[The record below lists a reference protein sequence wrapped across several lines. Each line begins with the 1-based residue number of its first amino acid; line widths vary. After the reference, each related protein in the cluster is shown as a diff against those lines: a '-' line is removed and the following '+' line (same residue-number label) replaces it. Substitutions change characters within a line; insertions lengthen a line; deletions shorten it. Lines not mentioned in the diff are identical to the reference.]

1 MMRPASI
8 ALALLPVSLAVLV
21 PVAWGSP
28 QRDAIREAA
37 PSAFVALS
45 RELSTVVREGR
56 GLTLAIRNSS
66 QRRFGIY
73 LGKGV
78 VAAPYVD
85 GIERGASAS
94 LSTPAG
100 TFGLRALG
108 SVGRARQRKP
118 VVTFFVLANP
128 VELAEPDVRTAAPRG
143 WREDVGDMVLL
154 FEPMNTRIAFVRQSI
169 GLKAEDGQFSPQARG
184 PKDDPYMHML
194 AIPDGEAGAAV
205 VNAKGEVVGMVLRL
219 ETPIGRRRSGPRGAT
234 GNRSN
239 GDGDGQN
246 GNSEAGEAS
255 EREGTAES
263 STKTSSD
270 PESSDTKRN
279 DTKSDDEPADRRD
292 VRVTCGAIDI
302 HWLRARAEHELKQP
316 LPPAPRS
323 IGISINLFQERKAPG
338 DPKKPDARGDTAEA
352 AKKQFVVTH
361 VLLGSPAS
369 QSGVKLWD
377 VWTSIDGEPLTSFEQ
392 LKAAIQG
399 REQLEVRYERRGVAG
414 TYSVKPR

>member
-1 MMRPASI
+1 MF
-8 ALALLPVSLAVLV
+8 LPN
-21 PVAWGSP
+21 AWASP
-28 QRDAIREAA
+28 QRDAMRDAA

-45 RELSTVVREGR
+45 RELSTVVRDAR

-94 LSTPAG
+94 LSTPKG

-108 SVGRARQRKP
+108 SVGRAQQRKP

-128 VELAEPDVRTAAPRG
+128 VELAEPDVRPAAPRG

-184 PKDDPYMHML
+184 PQDDPYMHML
-194 AIPDGEAGAAV
+194 AISDGEAGAAV
-205 VNAKGEVVGMVLRL
+205 VNAKGDVVGMLLRL
-219 ETPIGRRRSGPRGAT
+219 ESGRGRAGPRNTAA
-234 GNRSN
+234 NRSN
-239 GDGDGQN
+239 DDGN
-246 GNSEAGEAS
+246 GTSSGTES
-255 EREGTAES
+255 EREGTAE
-263 STKTSSD
+263 KTSRA
-270 PESSDTKRN
+270 ESDTKGGE
-279 DTKSDDEPADRRD
+279 TKSGDDDPPERRD
-292 VRVTCGAIDI
+292 VRVTCGAIDV

-316 LPPAPRS
+316 LPPAQRS
-323 IGISINLFQERKAPG
+323 IGISINQFQERKTPG
-338 DPKKPDARGDTAEA
+338 DAKKPDGRGETPEA

-369 QSGVKLWD
+369 QAGVKLWD

-392 LKAAIQG
+392 LKAAILG
-399 REQLEVRYERRGVAG
+399 REQFEVRYERRGVAG
-414 TYSVKPR
+414 TYAIKPR